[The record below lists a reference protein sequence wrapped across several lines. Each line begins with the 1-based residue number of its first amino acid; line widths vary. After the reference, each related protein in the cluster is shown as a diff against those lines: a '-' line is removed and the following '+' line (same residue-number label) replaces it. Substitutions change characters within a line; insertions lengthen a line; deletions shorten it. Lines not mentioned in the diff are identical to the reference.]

1 MQAGLEL
8 ALLPCADF
16 LPHPS
21 LLIASSICRLVAAA
35 ARCASAATATSD
47 RSRETSEHVSEASIQ
62 PAMSRVFESQRVLEK
77 TLQTMQPTAAL
88 TAWMDSM

>member
-1 MQAGLEL
+1 M
-8 ALLPCADF
+8 
-16 LPHPS
+16 
-21 LLIASSICRLVAAA
+21 
-35 ARCASAATATSD
+35 
-47 RSRETSEHVSEASIQ
+47 Q